1 MISNETKKL
10 INFALLNLELKNPTQ
25 ETINKATNYLKEAIL
40 QIKKDQESQ
49 PKEELKNKFD
59 LLYSENKDKIIYGMD
74 LEIPYIARE
83 YYNHTFNI
91 NEKVSIGYY
100 IDTDKMDFY
109 EKDIVNLFRITAFVD
124 HIKKSEKIVESGSQ
138 IYDFGILSVG
148 EHVLALEA
156 EDIYGRKSFRDYFEI
171 RVKDETVANRYE
183 ITLND
188 LEKYGVKNDY
198 TEDVCEPMTTML
210 EELSKKY
217 NYLVLPQGIYK
228 TAIDKTIDIPTNT
241 TVDLNGVTIKMEEG
255 KAGDHALQLR
265 ILQCEDTHVI
275 NGIVQGDYDT
285 HDFANS
291 TNNSE
296 WVHGIDISGRSKYSS
311 FENVEVKDVTGY
323 GITSGF
329 AVDKDG
335 AGYCWGTVGFKT
347 TSKVSKNAT
356 TGHLDASC
364 YTDFID
370 ISKFKVDGCNYFQ
383 FGKYLGYQGCPS
395 TTWYYTLEMYN
406 ENKELVDTFN
416 GYYYRRVY
424 IPQNVRYIKLKNY
437 ANSTLALWMENQV
450 SLFAFK
456 APVNCEIK
464 NCKVDRARCVGF
476 APNAM
481 ESLRLLDTEFTRSG
495 YNGAKCAFDSE
506 DGWDMMHDFYMA
518 RCNFHDNPYNDW
530 LTCAG
535 HNFLVENN
543 EYNGNIHF
551 KARTQ
556 GMVVRNN
563 KVKHIQQGGSG
574 EGKHYKIYNNEATE
588 TITSTKCIIKNCKAL
603 AINSYAKNCEIYG
616 LGNSNG
622 HKGVNNKYIFKDGW
636 SGYIANV
643 NIKDSEVGCGTNE
656 TYGISFN
663 KLDSDTLFDNVKFIG
678 KYNFNNNNNF
688 NSGLFKNCEIEHIY
702 IDARCQD
709 KPNNSEI
716 VFENCKMT
724 FSNLLMKGSPNAGN
738 QGECHFRFK
747 NCEIIDDG
755 EEYSWR
761 YGKVTDMI
769 YFFSQPVDNSYIIF
783 ENCTITKQ
791 SGALVGSRTKDAI
804 VKCNIEF
811 NNCTLNG
818 NFKIFG
824 EAVIPEKTNIKVFI
838 NGMEQV

>member
-1 MISNETKKL
+1 MISNKTREL
-10 INFALLNLELKNPTQ
+10 INLAIYNLESNNPTQ
-25 ETINKATNYLKEAIL
+25 EVVNKANNYLKEAIK
-40 QIKKDQESQ
+40 QIKNENTSTVEDLEKEFELQKNTITQ
-49 PKEELKNKFD
+49 PLP
-59 LLYSENKDKIIYGMD
+59 YGAD

-83 YYNHTFNI
+83 FYNHTFKPNQRV
-91 NEKVSIGYY
+91 EVGFY
-100 IDTDKMDFY
+100 IDTDTMDFY
-109 EKDIVNLFRITAFVD
+109 EKDIVSLFRIKAYVD
-124 HIKKSEKIVESGSQ
+124 HKLVSTKVFKSGSH
-138 IYDFGILSVG
+138 IFDFGILAEG
-148 EHVLALEA
+148 EHILALEG

-171 RVKDETVANRYE
+171 RVKDVTVVNRYE
-183 ITLND
+183 ITLDD
-188 LEKYGVKNDY
+188 LKNYGVKNDFS
-198 TEDVCEPMTTML
+198 EDVCEPMTIML
-210 EELSKKY
+210 EELSKNY
-217 NYLVLPQGIYK
+217 NYLVLPQGTYK
-228 TAIDKTIDIPTNT
+228 TAIDKTIDIPTRT
-241 TVDLNGVTIKMEEG
+241 TVDLNGATIKMEEE
-255 KAGDHALQLR
+255 KAGNHALQLR

-275 NGIVQGDYDT
+275 NGIIQGDYDT

-335 AGYCWGTVGFKT
+335 AGYCWGVVNFKT
-347 TSKVSKNAT
+347 SSNVSKNTT
-356 TGHLDASC
+356 TGKLDATC

-395 TTWYYTLEMYN
+395 STWYYTLEMYD
-406 ENKELVDTFN
+406 ENKKLVDTFN

-424 IPQNVRYIKLKNY
+424 IPQNVKYVKFKNY
-437 ANSTLALWMENQV
+437 ANSTTALWMDGTC
-450 SLFAFK
+450 LFAFK
-456 APVNCEIK
+456 VPVNCEVK

-476 APNAM
+476 APSAM

-495 YNGAKCAFDSE
+495 YNGAHCAFDSE
-506 DGWDMMHDFYMA
+506 DGWDMMHDFYMT
-518 RCNFHDNPYNDW
+518 RCNFHDNPNNDW

-543 EYNGNIHF
+543 EYNGAIYVWT
-551 KARTQ
+551 RTE

-563 KVKHIQQGGSG
+563 KVKAIN
-574 EGKHYKIYNNEATE
+574 EGKGKESKHYKIYNNETTNA
-588 TITSTKCIIKNCKAL
+588 ITSTRCTIKNCKGNI
-603 AINSYAKNCEIYG
+603 INGVSRNCEMYG
-616 LGNSNG
+616 LGNSKG

-636 SGYIANV
+636 SGYIADV
-643 NIKDSEVGCGTNE
+643 NIKDSEVSYE
-656 TYGISFN
+656 TRETGGISFN
-663 KLDSDTLFDNVKFIG
+663 TLNSNTLFDNVKFIG
-678 KYNFNNNNNF
+678 KYNFNNHNNF
-688 NSGLFKNCEIEHIY
+688 NSGTFKNCEIDHIY

-709 KPNNSEI
+709 KPNNSEV

-724 FSNLLMKGSPNAGN
+724 FSNLLMKGSPSAGS
-738 QGECHFRFK
+738 QGECHFKFK

-755 EEYSWR
+755 EEYSWQ

-783 ENCTITKQ
+783 KNCTITKQ
-791 SGALVGSRTKDAI
+791 GGALVGSRTKTET

-818 NFKIFG
+818 DFKVFG
-824 EAVIPEKTNIKVFI
+824 EATIHENTNIKVFI
-838 NGMEQV
+838 DGVEQL

>member
-1 MISNETKKL
+1 MISNKTREL
-10 INFALLNLELKNPTQ
+10 INLAINNLELNNPTQ
-25 ETINKATNYLKEAIL
+25 EDINKANNYLKEAIK
-40 QIKKDQESQ
+40 QIKNENTTTVEDLEKEFELQKNTITQ
-49 PKEELKNKFD
+49 PLP
-59 LLYSENKDKIIYGMD
+59 IGAD

-83 YYNHTFNI
+83 FYNHTFKPNQRV
-91 NEKVSIGYY
+91 EVGFY
-100 IDTDKMDFY
+100 IDTDTMDLY
-109 EKDIVNLFRITAFVD
+109 EKDIVSLFRIKAYVD
-124 HIKKSEKIVESGSQ
+124 HKLVSTKVFKSGSHVF
-138 IYDFGILSVG
+138 DFGVLVEG
-148 EHVLALEA
+148 EHILALEG

-171 RVKDETVANRYE
+171 RVKDETVVNRYE
-183 ITLND
+183 ITLDD
-188 LEKYGVKNDY
+188 LKNYGVKNDFS
-198 TEDVCEPMTTML
+198 EDVCEPMTTML
-210 EELSKKY
+210 EELSKNY
-217 NYLVLPQGIYK
+217 NYLVLPQGTYK

-241 TVDLNGVTIKMEEG
+241 TVDLNGATIKMEEG

-265 ILQCEDTHVI
+265 ILQCEDTHVV
-275 NGIVQGDYDT
+275 NGVVQGDYDT

-323 GITSGF
+323 GITAGF
-329 AVDKDG
+329 AADKDG
-335 AGYCWGTVGFKT
+335 AGYCWANVGFKT

-395 TTWYYTLEMYN
+395 SAWYYTLEMYN

-456 APVNCEIK
+456 VPVNCEIK
-464 NCKVDRARCVGF
+464 NCKIDRARCVGF

-495 YNGAKCAFDSE
+495 YNGAHCAFDAE

-518 RCNFHDNPYNDW
+518 RCNFHDNPNNDW

-535 HNFLVENN
+535 HNFLIENN
-543 EYNGNIHF
+543 EYNGGIYIWT
-551 KARTQ
+551 RTE
-556 GMVVRNN
+556 GMVVRDN
-563 KVKHIQQGGSG
+563 KIKYIKQGAERDS
-574 EGKHYKIYNNEATE
+574 KHYKIYNNEATE
-588 TITSTKCIIKNCKAL
+588 TIFSTKCAIKNCKANS
-603 AINSYAKNCEIYG
+603 INNNAKNCEIYG

-643 NIKDSEVGCGTNE
+643 NIKDSEVSYE
-656 TYGISFN
+656 TRETGGISFN
-663 KLDSDTLFDNVKFIG
+663 ALDSDTLFDNVKFIG
-678 KYNFNNNNNF
+678 KYNFNNHNNF
-688 NSGLFKNCEIEHIY
+688 NSGLFKNCDIEHIY
-702 IDARCQD
+702 IDTRCAD
-709 KPNNSEI
+709 KPNNSEV

-724 FSNLLMKGSPNAGN
+724 FSNLLMKGNPNAGS

-755 EEYSWR
+755 EEYSWA

-769 YFFSQPVDNSYIIF
+769 YFFSQPVDNSYITF

-791 SGALVGSRTKDAI
+791 GGALVGSRTKTET

-818 NFKIFG
+818 DFKIFG
-824 EAVIPEKTNIKVFI
+824 ETTIPEKTNIKVFI
-838 NGMEQV
+838 DGVEQL

>member
-1 MISNETKKL
+1 MISNKTREL
-10 INFALLNLELKNPTQ
+10 INLAINNLELNNPTQ
-25 ETINKATNYLKEAIL
+25 EDINKASNYLKEAIK
-40 QIKKDQESQ
+40 QIKNENVPTEEDLEKEFELQKNAITQ
-49 PKEELKNKFD
+49 PLP
-59 LLYSENKDKIIYGMD
+59 IGAD

-83 YYNHTFNI
+83 FYNHTFKPNQRV
-91 NEKVSIGYY
+91 EVGFY
-100 IDTDKMDFY
+100 IDTDTMDLY
-109 EKDIVNLFRITAFVD
+109 EKDIVSLFRIKAYVD
-124 HIKKSEKIVESGSQ
+124 HKLVSIKVFKSGSH
-138 IYDFGILSVG
+138 IFDFGVLAEG
-148 EHVLALEA
+148 EHILALEG

-171 RVKDETVANRYE
+171 RVKDVTIVNRYE
-183 ITLND
+183 ITLDD
-188 LEKYGVKNDY
+188 LKNYGVKNDY

-210 EELSKKY
+210 EELSKNY
-217 NYLVLPQGIYK
+217 NYLVLPQGTYK

-241 TVDLNGVTIKMEEG
+241 TVDLNGATIKMEEG
-255 KAGDHALQLR
+255 KAGNHALQLR

-275 NGIVQGDYDT
+275 NGTIQGDYDT

-311 FENVEVKDVTGY
+311 FENIEVKDVTGY

-329 AVDKDG
+329 AADKDG
-335 AGYCWGTVGFKT
+335 AGYCWANVGFKT

-383 FGKYLGYQGCPS
+383 LGKYLGYQGCPS
-395 TTWYYTLEMYN
+395 STWYYTLEMYD
-406 ENKELVDTFN
+406 ENKKLVDTFN

-424 IPQNVRYIKLKNY
+424 IPQNVKYVKLKNY
-437 ANSTLALWMENQV
+437 ANSTLALWFENQTC
-450 SLFAFK
+450 LFAFK
-456 APVNCEIK
+456 VPVNCEVK
-464 NCKVDRARCVGF
+464 NCKIDRVRCVGF
-476 APNAM
+476 APSAM

-506 DGWDMMHDFYMA
+506 DGWDMMHDFYMT
-518 RCNFHDNPYNDW
+518 RCNFHDNPNNDW

-535 HNFLVENN
+535 HNFLLENN
-543 EYNGNIHF
+543 EYNGSIYVWT
-551 KARTQ
+551 RTE

-563 KVKHIQQGGSG
+563 KVKAIGEGSG
-574 EGKHYKIYNNEATE
+574 KESKHYKIYNNEATNA
-588 TITSTKCIIKNCKAL
+588 ITSTKCTIKNCKSAN
-603 AINSYAKNCEIYG
+603 INGASKNCEIYS
-616 LGNSNG
+616 LSNNQNHNG
-622 HKGVNNKYIFKDGW
+622 TNNKYILKDSW
-636 SGYIANV
+636 SGYLTNPK
-643 NIKDSEVGCGTNE
+643 IKDSEINHDGTKE
-656 TYGISFN
+656 SCTLSFN
-663 KLDSDTLFDNVKFIG
+663 KLDTDTLFDNVRFNG
-678 KYNFNNNNNF
+678 KYIFANHNQF
-688 NSGLFKNCEIEHIY
+688 NSGTFKNCEIDHIY

-709 KPNNSEI
+709 KPNNSEV

-724 FSNLLMKGSPNAGN
+724 FSNLLMKGNPNAGS

-755 EEYSWR
+755 EEYSWA

-769 YFFSQPVDNSYIIF
+769 YFFSQPVDNSYITF

-791 SGALVGSRTKDAI
+791 GGALVGSGIKTET

-818 NFKIFG
+818 DFKIFG
-824 EAVIPEKTNIKVFI
+824 ETTIPEKTNIKVFI
-838 NGMEQV
+838 NGVEQL